1 MAELPKYQ
9 QTGRIFS
16 DVPQLDFANVR
27 ESFKRSQ
34 SIANSLDKMSQFAG
48 KFAEAQVE
56 RQAEQFSIDNPI
68 TIEQLK
74 NAQQS
79 GISPEDLVKSSGG
92 GTIWQ
97 DTVRKFQG
105 EQLRAQLEVYGQ
117 KALADIQSEVQLG
130 TLTDIN
136 EIKTKYESAIS
147 GMEAPLAQINPESA
161 LRFKQSMAST
171 ANSFY
176 KEATKKLENDYRVE
190 QQVLSQANLET
201 TIQVARSTIATI
213 NDPQMLNEAKN
224 VLYKRVYEQ
233 AKEGGG
239 AQFAQVQA
247 ESFLKAFEEEKINHF
262 IGIVVDKSYAPDMLT
277 AVKKIR
283 EGNFGDSTMLYNSL
297 DETGKKKIRQEAL
310 STWSDLH
317 SAAQKEKQMLETENK
332 QRNDVEVIT
341 MLSMPEN
348 SKPRIKL
355 AQDLYK
361 RDAISLDTLRSEMN
375 PKKSDEDDGDIL
387 AGARAEAAIIYGQI
401 TSEPQL
407 RQMYPGLTSK
417 QIKKL
422 LPTMASKVVSNAK
435 GKIRVAAGA
444 AEDPM
449 AVIDEPTA
457 KRVQSIT
464 NIYDRYRSEIN
475 PDGTFKYNVEQAS
488 ELAIN
493 EYPKNNAY
501 QKSLTAQKNSYTSI
515 KKVFEDFNPDTMSVA
530 AYAKKKGLNDSQ
542 SMNLDKM
549 YKRYL
554 DNKSITGKTGDEL

>member
-34 SIANSLDKMSQFAG
+34 SIANSLDRLSEFAG
-48 KFAEAQVE
+48 KTAQVQVE
-56 RQAEQFSIDNPI
+56 RQAERFAVENPI
-68 TIEQLK
+68 TIEQLQ
-74 NAQQS
+74 NAQKS
-79 GISPEDLVKSSGG
+79 GVSADDLIKASGG

-97 DTVRKFQG
+97 ETIRKFQG
-105 EQLRAQLEVYGQ
+105 EQLRSQLEVVGQ
-117 KALADIQSEVQLG
+117 KALADIQTQVQLG
-130 TLTDIN
+130 QLTDIN
-136 EIKTKYESAIS
+136 EIKAKYESAIN
-147 GMEAPLAQINPESA
+147 GMESPIAQINPESA

-176 KEATKKLENDYRVE
+176 KEATKKLENDYKVD
-190 QQVLSQANLET
+190 QQVLSQSNLET

-233 AKEGGG
+233 AKEGG
-239 AQFAQVQA
+239 AEFAQAQA
-247 ESFLKAFEEEKINHF
+247 NSFLKAFEEEKINHF
-262 IGIVVDKSYAPDMLT
+262 VGVVVDKSYAPDMLT
-277 AVKKIR
+277 AVTKIR
-283 EGNFGDSTMLYNSL
+283 EGNFGESTMLYNSL
-297 DETGKKKIRQEAL
+297 DESAKKKVRQEAL

-317 SAAQKEKQMLETENK
+317 SAAKKEQEMLAIENK
-332 QRNDVEVIT
+332 KVNDVEVIT

-348 SKPRIKL
+348 TRQRIKL

-361 RDAISLDTLRSEMN
+361 KDAISLDTLRSEMN

-401 TSEPQL
+401 TTEPQL
-407 RQMYPGLTSK
+407 RQAYPGLTSK

-422 LPTMASKVVSNAK
+422 LPTMASKVVANAK

-464 NIYDRYRSEIN
+464 NIYDKYRSETN

>member
-34 SIANSLDKMSQFAG
+34 SIANSLDRLSEFAG
-48 KFAEAQVE
+48 KTAQVQVE
-56 RQAEQFSIDNPI
+56 RQAEQFAVENPI
-68 TIEQLK
+68 TIEQLQ
-74 NAQQS
+74 NAQKS
-79 GISPEDLVKSSGG
+79 GVSADDLIKASGG

-97 DTVRKFQG
+97 ETIRKFQG
-105 EQLRAQLEVYGQ
+105 EQLRSQLEVVGQ
-117 KALADIQSEVQLG
+117 KALADIQTQVQLG
-130 TLTDIN
+130 QLTDIN
-136 EIKTKYESAIS
+136 EIKAKYESAIN
-147 GMEAPLAQINPESA
+147 GMESPIAQINPESA

-176 KEATKKLENDYRVE
+176 KEATKKLENDYKID
-190 QQVLSQANLET
+190 QQILSQANLET
-201 TIQVARSTIATI
+201 TVQVARSTIATI

-233 AKEGGG
+233 AKEGG
-239 AQFAQVQA
+239 AEFAQAQA
-247 ESFLKAFEEEKINHF
+247 NSFLKAFEEEKINHF
-262 IGIVVDKSYAPDMLT
+262 VGVVVDKSYAPDMLT
-277 AVKKIR
+277 AVTKIR
-283 EGNFGDSTMLYNSL
+283 EGNFGESTMLYNSL
-297 DETGKKKIRQEAL
+297 DEPAKKKVRQEAL

-317 SAAQKEKQMLETENK
+317 SAAKKEQEMLAIENK
-332 QRNDVEVIT
+332 KVNDVEVIT

-348 SKPRIKL
+348 TRQRIKL

-361 RDAISLDTLRSEMN
+361 KDAISLDTLRSEMN
-375 PKKSDEDDGDIL
+375 PKKSDEDDGDVL

-401 TSEPQL
+401 TTEPQL
-407 RQMYPGLTSK
+407 RQTYPGLTSK

-422 LPTMASKVVSNAK
+422 LPTMASKVVANAK

-464 NIYDRYRSEIN
+464 NIYDKYRSETN

-530 AYAKKKGLNDSQ
+530 AYARKKGLNESQ
-542 SMNLDKM
+542 TTNLDKL

>member
-34 SIANSLDKMSQFAG
+34 SIANSLDRLSEFAG
-48 KFAEAQVE
+48 KTAQVQVE
-56 RQAEQFSIDNPI
+56 RQAEQFAVENPI
-68 TIEQLK
+68 TIEQLQ
-74 NAQQS
+74 NAQKS
-79 GISPEDLVKSSGG
+79 GVSADDLIKASGG
-92 GTIWQ
+92 GTIWEE
-97 DTVRKFQG
+97 TIRKFQG
-105 EQLRAQLEVYGQ
+105 EQLRSQLEVVGQ
-117 KALADIQSEVQLG
+117 KALADIQTQVQLG
-130 TLTDIN
+130 QLTDIN
-136 EIKTKYESAIS
+136 EIKAKYESAIN
-147 GMEAPLAQINPESA
+147 GMESPIAQINPESA

-176 KEATKKLENDYRVE
+176 KEATKKLENDYKIN
-190 QQVLSQANLET
+190 QQVLSQENLET
-201 TIQVARSTIATI
+201 TVQVARSTIATI

-233 AKEGGG
+233 AKEGG
-239 AQFAQVQA
+239 AEFAQAQA
-247 ESFLKAFEEEKINHF
+247 NSFLKAFEEEKINHF
-262 IGIVVDKSYAPDMLT
+262 VGVVVDKSYAPDMLT
-277 AVKKIR
+277 AVTKIR
-283 EGNFGDSTMLYNSL
+283 EGNFGESTMLYNSL
-297 DETGKKKIRQEAL
+297 DESAKKKVRQEAL

-317 SAAQKEKQMLETENK
+317 SAAKKEQEMLAIENK
-332 QRNDVEVIT
+332 KVNDVEVIT

-348 SKPRIKL
+348 TRQRIKL

-361 RDAISLDTLRSEMN
+361 KDAISLDTLRSEMN
-375 PKKSDEDDGDIL
+375 PKKSDEDDGDVL

-401 TSEPQL
+401 TTEPQL
-407 RQMYPGLTSK
+407 RQTYPGLTSK

-422 LPTMASKVVSNAK
+422 LPTMASKVVANAK

-464 NIYDRYRSEIN
+464 NIYDKYRSETN

-530 AYAKKKGLNDSQ
+530 AYARKKGLNESQ
-542 SMNLDKM
+542 TTNLDKL

>member
-176 KEATKKLENDYRVE
+176 KEATKKLENDYRID

-283 EGNFGDSTMLYNSL
+283 EGNFGESTMLYNSL
-297 DETGKKKIRQEAL
+297 DENGKKKIRQEAL